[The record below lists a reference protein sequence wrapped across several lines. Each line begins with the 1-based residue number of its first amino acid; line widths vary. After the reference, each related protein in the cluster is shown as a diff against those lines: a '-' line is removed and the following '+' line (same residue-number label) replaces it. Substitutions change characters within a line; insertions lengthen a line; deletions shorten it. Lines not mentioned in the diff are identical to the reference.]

1 MLTLT
6 LTLNANHDVEV
17 KRMVK
22 HVHSNQS
29 LNHIMKRFAAD
40 ESGATAVEYGIII
53 AILSL
58 AIIGS
63 GDTVWKIIKDKFIF
77 IGNTITTGGT

>member
-1 MLTLT
+1 M
-6 LTLNANHDVEV
+6 HI
-17 KRMVK
+17 K
-22 HVHSNQS
+22 QS
-29 LNHIMKRFAAD
+29 LKNLMKNFSAD

-63 GDTVWKIIKDKFIF
+63 GDTVWKVIKEKFLF
-77 IGNTITTGGT
+77 IGNTITNG

>member
-1 MLTLT
+1 MRLSRLKCE
-6 LTLNANHDVEV
+6 LH
-17 KRMVK
+17 
-22 HVHSNQS
+22 
-29 LNHIMKRFAAD
+29 RFAAN

-63 GDTVWKIIKDKFIF
+63 GNTVWVVIKNKFIF
-77 IGNTITTGGT
+77 IGDKITAG

>member
-1 MLTLT
+1 M
-6 LTLNANHDVEV
+6 HI
-17 KRMVK
+17 K
-22 HVHSNQS
+22 QS
-29 LNHIMKRFAAD
+29 LKNLMKNFAAN

-63 GDTVWKIIKDKFIF
+63 GDTVWKVIRDKFVF
-77 IGNTITTGGT
+77 IGNTVTTGGT

>member
-1 MLTLT
+1 MR
-6 LTLNANHDVEV
+6 N
-17 KRMVK
+17 
-22 HVHSNQS
+22 
-29 LNHIMKRFAAD
+29 

-63 GDTVWKIIKDKFIF
+63 GDTVWKVIKEKFVF
-77 IGNTITTGGT
+77 IGGKLNNS